1 VPLAWEAFE
10 EERPRLSV
18 TDERPVTKT
27 EIDGTAEGIVQT
39 IIQWRI
45 YDTLLVILDALGG
58 DSTKLAASSTRRE
71 SFSDPIHHSSES
83 LTESGPIDLVA
94 DQPEPGN

>member
-1 VPLAWEAFE
+1 MSFDDLQG
-10 EERPRLSV
+10 
-18 TDERPVTKT
+18 DRPVTKT

-45 YDTLLVILDALGG
+45 YDTLLVILDTLGG
-58 DSTKLAASSTRRE
+58 DSTKLAALHE
-71 SFSDPIHHSSES
+71 AGIFLGPNPSFVGEPD
-83 LTESGPIDLVA
+83 ESGPIDLVA